1 MKVFSATYPDVV
13 KFDKKP
19 NEDFYLVSKKLP
31 IFVVADGVTRSHFED
46 GRYANHSGARKAAEI
61 FCKSVLSYLE
71 ETLDPEKIK
80 EAFDFA
86 NQKIK
91 ELNVEAGIDKKL
103 NYIEYDWLETVGV
116 AGIILQNRL
125 YYGYVGDCGLVIFDK
140 DNKKKFQTED
150 MVSPAVKK
158 FAETYKNWKNLAS
171 NQKKLIIHKELRNNP
186 DKKGYGTFSGEKG
199 VENYY
204 NIGYEKLEEGDLAVF
219 YSDGFLEYI
228 ENTHFI
234 DILRKGDRKELN
246 RAMFWKVLK
255 NPIKC
260 GHDRTFISINLDK
273 K

>member
-1 MKVFSATYPDVV
+1 MKVFSATYPDVI

-46 GRYANHSGARKAAEI
+46 GRYAHYSGARKAAEI
-61 FCKSVLSYLE
+61 FCKSALSYLE
-71 ETLDPEKIK
+71 ERFNPEKIK

-91 ELNVEAGIDKKL
+91 ELNIEAGIDKKL
-103 NYIEYDWLETVGV
+103 NYIECDWLDTVGV
-116 AGIILQNRL
+116 AGVISEDKLH
-125 YYGYVGDCGLVIFDK
+125 YGYVGDCGLIIFDK

-158 FAETYKNWKNLAS
+158 FIESYKNWKNLAS
-171 NQKKLIIHKELRNNP
+171 NQKRLIIHKELRNNT
-186 DKKGYGTFSGEKG
+186 DKKGYGTFSGENG
-199 VENYY
+199 VKNYY
-204 NIGYEKLEEGDLAVF
+204 NIGSEKLEEGDLVVF

-228 ENTHFI
+228 GDNHFI

-246 RAMFWKVLK
+246 KAMFWKVIK

-260 GHDRTFISINLDK
+260 GHDRTFIAINFDK